1 MLTRRFVRFAATGV
15 FNTLLHAAIA
25 AACIHFVSYRPS
37 VANGVAFVAATVV
50 SFFINTLWSF
60 SSSVDRV
67 VMLKFVVV
75 ALIGLPIAAGVSGLV
90 DALGFPYQAGIAAV
104 VCVMPPVNFLLHHF
118 WTYRHTHNPILPIH
132 ESPERPHYE

>member
-1 MLTRRFVRFAATGV
+1 MLTRRFVRFATTGV
-15 FNTLLHAAIA
+15 LNTLLHAAVA
-25 AACIHFVSYRPS
+25 TTWIHFVVAQPS
-37 VANGVAFVAATVV
+37 VANSIAFVVATTA

-67 VMLKFVVV
+67 VMVKFVVV

-104 VCVMPPVNFLLHHF
+104 VCVMPPVNFLMHHF
-118 WTYRHTHNPILPIH
+118 WTFRAPNAPSLPSQ
-132 ESPERPHYE
+132 ESPESTNHE